1 MNEFEDFTIGKVS
14 MIMDDIIN
22 GEADK
27 EDTQNLLNYIAH
39 LKKNNLPIPKM
50 LNDFLKE
57 AYEQFLLQ
65 KKSYAQSI
73 GLKKNRGRP
82 NDKHN
87 LILLISW
94 VIETI
99 LNGNNKTN
107 SIKLAAE
114 KFHKSTSA
122 IEEVFDKYKDEA
134 LLVVR
139 LKRATLDNGLTQF
152 DLENLKKYFKE
163 EKKTG

>member
-14 MIMDDIIN
+14 LIMDDIIN

-27 EDTQNLLNYIAH
+27 NDAQKLFNYIAH

-57 AYEQFLLQ
+57 SYEQFLLQ
-65 KKSYAQSI
+65 KKSYAQTI

-87 LILLISW
+87 LILVISW

-99 LNGNNKTN
+99 LNGENKTN
-107 SIKLAAE
+107 SIKLAAK

-122 IEEVFDKYKDEA
+122 IEEVFDKYKNEA

-139 LKRATLDNGLTQF
+139 LKRVTLDNGLTQF
-152 DLENLKKYFKE
+152 DLENLKKYFKG